1 MKRMSLAATLLLGG
15 TLFAA
20 QGMMSSFN
28 DFDANGDGMI
38 TQAEF
43 ENTQQARMTKQAE
56 SGKMMRNAAN
66 APAFGDIDAN
76 ADGNIDATEFRNHQ
90 MNRMQQRPAGMGQ
103 GAGMG
108 TGKAQNNVQ
117 GRMMSSFNDF
127 DANGDGAIT
136 QIEYENAQQA
146 RMAKQAESGK
156 MMRNAA
162 NAPAFGDIDAN
173 GDGTIDA
180 TEFRN
185 HQMNRMQQ
193 RPAGQGMGKG
203 MKCGG
208 GKCSGGGMG
217 GPNR

>member
-1 MKRMSLAATLLLGG
+1 MKRISLAAALLLGG

-28 DFDANGDGMI
+28 DFDANGDGVI

-90 MNRMQQRPAGMGQ
+90 LNRMQQRPAGQ
-103 GAGMG
+103 GMNN
-108 TGKAQNNVQ
+108 AQNTVQNKVQ

-136 QIEYENAQQA
+136 QTEYENAQQA

-173 GDGTIDA
+173 ADGNIDA

-203 MKCGG
+203 MKCGS

>member
-1 MKRMSLAATLLLGG
+1 MKRISLAAALLLGG

-28 DFDANGDGMI
+28 DFDANGDGVI

-90 MNRMQQRPAGMGQ
+90 MNRMQQRPAGQ
-103 GAGMG
+103 GMSN
-108 TGKAQNNVQ
+108 AQNTVQNKVQ

-136 QIEYENAQQA
+136 QTEYENAQQA

-203 MKCGG
+203 MKCGS

>member
-1 MKRMSLAATLLLGG
+1 MKRMSLAAALLLGG

-38 TQAEF
+38 SQTEF
-43 ENTQQARMTKQAE
+43 ENT
-56 SGKMMRNAAN
+56 
-66 APAFGDIDAN
+66 
-76 ADGNIDATEFRNHQ
+76 
-90 MNRMQQRPAGMGQ
+90 
-103 GAGMG
+103 
-108 TGKAQNNVQ
+108 
-117 GRMMSSFNDF
+117 
-127 DANGDGAIT
+127 
-136 QIEYENAQQA
+136 QQA

-173 GDGTIDA
+173 GDGMIDPA
-180 TEFRN
+180 EFRN

-193 RPAGQGMGKG
+193 RPAGMGQGMGKAQNKMSGGMQSGMQGRMMSSFNDFDANGDGAITQTEFENAQQARMAKQAESGKMMRNAANAPAFGDVDTNGDGTIDPTEFKNHQMNQMQQRPGGQGMGKG
-203 MKCGG
+203 M
-208 GKCSGGGMG
+208 KCSGGGMG

>member
-1 MKRMSLAATLLLGG
+1 V
-15 TLFAA
+15 
-20 QGMMSSFN
+20 
-28 DFDANGDGMI
+28 I

-90 MNRMQQRPAGMGQ
+90 MNRMQQRPAGQ
-103 GAGMG
+103 GMNN
-108 TGKAQNNVQ
+108 AQNTVQTKVQ

-136 QIEYENAQQA
+136 QTEYENAQQA
-146 RMAKQAESGK
+146 RMTKQAESGK

-203 MKCGG
+203 MKCGS
-208 GKCSGGGMG
+208 GKCGGGGMG